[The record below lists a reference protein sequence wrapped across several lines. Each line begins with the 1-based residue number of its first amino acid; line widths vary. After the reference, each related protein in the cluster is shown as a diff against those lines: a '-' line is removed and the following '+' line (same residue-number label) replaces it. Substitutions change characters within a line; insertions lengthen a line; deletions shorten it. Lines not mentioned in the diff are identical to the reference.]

1 MAPEI
6 WKTFPP
12 VRRVVTGHDANG
24 VAKVL
29 IDAPATNAKGTE
41 GRSTLMWITEQNPAD
56 MAVGE
61 KIEDMGARIVGTP
74 PPPNG
79 TRFCVI
85 DFPPGNHPHMHRTE
99 TIDYVIV
106 IDGEIEMDMDE
117 LDGEAEGRR
126 HHGPAR
132 HLPRL
137 GQPQRQERPCCV
149 CAGGRKTARHRHAG
163 ARHRQRALNRRM
175 IMPGIRIAIAAV
187 VTALALA
194 GAANAQTYPNAQ
206 VRLIVPT
213 SPGGVTDTM
222 ARIVAQRL
230 TEQLGQAVIV
240 DNRAGGNGSVGAI
253 AVARAPTDG
262 LTLLVTS
269 DATITANPSLSG
281 KLGYSAKDFTPII
294 VLCRGTPVLVV
305 NGAVPANNVKE
316 LIALAKA
323 KPGTL
328 NYGSYGVGTY
338 AHLSMEEF
346 KQRTGTDIVHIPY
359 RGASPAAQAL
369 LAGDV
374 SMLLLN
380 YSSIAEHEK
389 TGKVKILAA
398 AGDKRAQVRPE
409 LPTIAEAGVP
419 GFSTTVWFALFGPAN
434 MPADLVAKIHADVS
448 KVLDLPQSKEF
459 FEKNSFE
466 RVTDSPAEFA
476 KLVEH
481 NSQHWDA
488 LIKQVGAKVD

>member
-1 MAPEI
+1 MFDRSKIGIACG
-6 WKTFPP
+6 T
-12 VRRVVTGHDANG
+12 VLAALVLASG
-24 VAKVL
+24 V
-29 IDAPATNAKGTE
+29 NAQ
-41 GRSTLMWITEQNPAD
+41 SY
-56 MAVGE
+56 
-61 KIEDMGARIVGTP
+61 
-74 PPPNG
+74 PNG
-79 TRFCVI
+79 
-85 DFPPGNHPHMHRTE
+85 
-99 TIDYVIV
+99 
-106 IDGEIEMDMDE
+106 
-117 LDGEAEGRR
+117 
-126 HHGPAR
+126 
-132 HLPRL
+132 
-137 GQPQRQERPCCV
+137 
-149 CAGGRKTARHRHAG
+149 
-163 ARHRQRALNRRM
+163 
-175 IMPGIRIAIAAV
+175 
-187 VTALALA
+187 
-194 GAANAQTYPNAQ
+194 Q

-230 TEQLGQAVIV
+230 TETINQAVIV

-253 AVARAPTDG
+253 AVARAPVDG

-269 DATITANPSLSG
+269 DATITANPSLSS

-294 VLCRGTPVLVV
+294 VLCRGTPMLVV

-316 LIALAKA
+316 LIALAKS
-323 KPGTL
+323 KPGAL

-380 YSSIAEHEK
+380 YSSIADHEK

-398 AGDKRAQVRPE
+398 AGVKRAQVRPE

-434 MPADLVAKIHADVS
+434 MPAELVNKIHADVS

-481 NSQHWDA
+481 DSQHWDA